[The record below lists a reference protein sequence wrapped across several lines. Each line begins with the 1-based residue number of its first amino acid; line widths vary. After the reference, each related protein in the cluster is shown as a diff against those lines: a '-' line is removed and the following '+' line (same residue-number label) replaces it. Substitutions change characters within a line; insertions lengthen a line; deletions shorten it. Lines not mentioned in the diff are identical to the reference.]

1 MKKTK
6 RIILLLLGFIG
17 VSLIAGGLFLI
28 FSKYFLNDE
37 ILNDSITEDEKIEEE
52 TDNNMSQDDYHF
64 TNENLS
70 KEHCFDSFCITDF
83 TLLSGD
89 EINAT
94 FSFNIYSNSDFEDD
108 STYMLEVF
116 DQDGQAVV
124 VRYFTIPSLEASK
137 PQKVEVS
144 GMNGYNTDVYDYRIS
159 KF

>member
-1 MKKTK
+1 MKRTK
-6 RIILLLLGFIG
+6 QIILLLFSIVGIF
-17 VSLIAGGLFLI
+17 LIIGGLLLI
-28 FSKYFLNDE
+28 FSNQQQQSEVSNNSTVEEDYND
-37 ILNDSITEDEKIEEE
+37 NT
-52 TDNNMSQDDYHF
+52 SQNDYHF

-124 VRYFTIPSLEASK
+124 VRYFTVPSLEDSK

-144 GMNGYNTDVYDYRIS
+144 GMNGYDENVYDYRIS